1 MNSISS
7 SAVTNFTASSILSN
21 ANSAKVAEQNQNATA
36 ELQTQDT
43 LVKSEKEESS
53 IKTFFKKK
61 VGNPFKKMTDNE
73 KSSAIK
79 GAVIGGTVGGIAG
92 GITAYNM
99 SLNKIKAT
107 NEIQSVTLDWQ
118 EPNMIKENLGQIPSD
133 YYSWSPGPR
142 PSGLEN
148 VTVQNPVIENGK
160 PVMHDVTKTY
170 SDYGKPV
177 VTWQSHDIKH
187 KTLEGYDEVITESTH
202 TESQYIGTD
211 AEGNKHYQ
219 DYEVVDGYWHTFH
232 PDFGVEKLG
241 TYQTPNV
248 KFETGVNVGLNTT
261 LGVLAGAGIGAL
273 AGGIAG
279 AAIQHAIDKNKPE
292 MPNPPENS
300 TPKPPS
306 GDSSPIFDDE
316 PIVYNPTPST
326 PGHIHHPS
334 HGHIHH
340 PAPPPPPP
348 PPPPYH
354 HGGHIHHPAPPPIM
368 PPHHGG
374 SVVIHHP
381 APGGIGGPK
390 PPMGGHHP
398 GPGGPMPPMG
408 GHHPGPGGPMP
419 PMGGPRPPHH

>member
-7 SAVTNFTASSILSN
+7 TITNFTASSILSN
-21 ANSAKVAEQNQNATA
+21 ANSAKVAEQNQNATS

-43 LVKSEKEESS
+43 LVKSEKEEPEL
-53 IKTFFKKK
+53 KKGLFQKK
-61 VGNPFKKMTDNE
+61 VGNPFKKMTDSE

-107 NEIQSVTLDWQ
+107 NDIQSVTLDWQ
-118 EPNMIKENLGQIPSD
+118 EPNMMKENLGQIPSD
-133 YYSWSPGPR
+133 YYSWSPGPS
-142 PSGLEN
+142 PSGLQN
-148 VTVQNPVIENGK
+148 VTVQNPVIENGQ

-187 KTLEGYDEVITESTH
+187 KTLEGYDEVITEDTH

-211 AEGNKHYQ
+211 EYGNEHYQ

-241 TYQTPNV
+241 SYQTPNV
-248 KFETGVNVGLNTT
+248 KFETGVNVGLNTAI
-261 LGVLAGAGIGAL
+261 GVGIGAGIGAL

-292 MPNPPENS
+292 MPTPPPTSHQE
-300 TPKPPS
+300 PPV
-306 GDSSPIFDDE
+306 FDDE
-316 PIVYNPTPST
+316 PIVYNPAPST

-334 HGHIHH
+334 PGHIHH

-348 PPPPYH
+348 PMPH
-354 HGGHIHHPAPPPIM
+354 HGGHVHHPAPPPPPM
-368 PPHHGG
+368 PHHGG

-381 APGGIGGPK
+381 APGGIGGGPK
-390 PPMGGHHP
+390 PPAGGHHSA
-398 GPGGPMPPMG
+398 PGGIG
-408 GHHPGPGGPMP
+408 GGPKPPAGGPKP

>member
-7 SAVTNFTASSILSN
+7 MNFTASSILSN
-21 ANSAKVAEQNQNATA
+21 ANSAKVAEQNQNATS

-43 LVKSEKEESS
+43 LVRSEKEEPEL
-53 IKTFFKKK
+53 KKGLFQKK
-61 VGNPFKKMTDNE
+61 VGNPFKKMTDSE
-73 KSSAIK
+73 KSSALK

-107 NEIQSVTLDWQ
+107 NDIQSVTLDWQ
-118 EPNMIKENLGQIPSD
+118 EPNMMKENLGQIPSD
-133 YYSWSPGPR
+133 YYSWSPGPS
-142 PSGLEN
+142 PSGLQN
-148 VTVQNPVIENGK
+148 VTVQNPVIENGQ

-177 VTWQSHDIKH
+177 VTWQSHNINH
-187 KTLEGYDEVITESTH
+187 KTLEGYDEVITEDTH

-211 AEGNKHYQ
+211 EYGNEHYQ

-261 LGVLAGAGIGAL
+261 LGVLAGAGLGAL
-273 AGGIAG
+273 TGGIAG
-279 AAIQHAIDKNKPE
+279 AAIQHALDKNKPE
-292 MPNPPENS
+292 MPTPPEHS

-306 GDSSPIFDDE
+306 GGSSPVFDDE
-316 PIVYNPTPST
+316 PIVYNPAPST

-334 HGHIHH
+334 PGHIHH

-348 PPPPYH
+348 PPMPPMPPH
-354 HGGHIHHPAPPPIM
+354 HGGHVHHPAPPPIGG
-368 PPHHGG
+368 PHHGG

-381 APGGIGGPK
+381 APGGIGGGPKPPAGGPK
-390 PPMGGHHP
+390 PPMGGP
-398 GPGGPMPPMG
+398 K
-408 GHHPGPGGPMP
+408 P
-419 PMGGPRPPHH
+419 PMGGPKPPHH